1 MLAFVDLSIAF
12 LLLWFAALT
21 FSSQTIIGP
30 LNALLIRLEAFLLHH
45 STRKISTVHRTICR
59 LFQFEGQLL
68 ELGISRRHDLTEAE
82 SFHGPTMSR
91 RESTLS
97 TYSVSGDVSSSLLN
111 DGETTDKTE
120 VNLEDENP
128 SISTRNLKRALKE
141 EKTAHAKLRRE
152 LEAERRAAETAAFET
167 MAKIAFLQEE
177 KANIEREA
185 RQYRIEQGGKSK
197 YKDDQIENLEEK
209 LIDRDRQIYIMEKE
223 NEAYRQILKERGLN
237 SSVDTVVEL
246 EGENDGSLTELQEK
260 GMVATQRFPS
270 HDNNNFKLD
279 SNYNNDVHII
289 SNGRSDKA

>member
-1 MLAFVDLSIAF
+1 M
-12 LLLWFAALT
+12 
-21 FSSQTIIGP
+21 
-30 LNALLIRLEAFLLHH
+30 
-45 STRKISTVHRTICR
+45 
-59 LFQFEGQLL
+59 
-68 ELGISRRHDLTEAE
+68 
-82 SFHGPTMSR
+82 
-91 RESTLS
+91 
-97 TYSVSGDVSSSLLN
+97 SGDVSSSLLN
-111 DGETTDKTE
+111 EGETGNKTE
-120 VNLEDENP
+120 VNLEDESP
-128 SISTRNLKRALKE
+128 TRNLKRALKE

-237 SSVDTVVEL
+237 SSVDIAIEL
-246 EGENDGSLTELQEK
+246 EGGNDGSSTEFQEK
-260 GMVATQRFPS
+260 GMVPSQRFPS
-270 HDNNNFKLD
+270 HDNNTSKLD

-289 SNGRSDKA
+289 SNGRFEKA

>member
-1 MLAFVDLSIAF
+1 M
-12 LLLWFAALT
+12 
-21 FSSQTIIGP
+21 
-30 LNALLIRLEAFLLHH
+30 
-45 STRKISTVHRTICR
+45 
-59 LFQFEGQLL
+59 
-68 ELGISRRHDLTEAE
+68 
-82 SFHGPTMSR
+82 
-91 RESTLS
+91 
-97 TYSVSGDVSSSLLN
+97 SGDVSSSLLN
-111 DGETTDKTE
+111 DGETGDKTE

-128 SISTRNLKRALKE
+128 TRNLKRALKE

-237 SSVDTVVEL
+237 SSVDIAVEL
-246 EGENDGSLTELQEK
+246 EGGNDGSSTEFQEK
-260 GMVATQRFPS
+260 GMVPSQRFSS
-270 HDNNNFKLD
+270 HDNNTLKLD

-289 SNGRSDKA
+289 SNGQFEKA

>member
-1 MLAFVDLSIAF
+1 M
-12 LLLWFAALT
+12 
-21 FSSQTIIGP
+21 
-30 LNALLIRLEAFLLHH
+30 
-45 STRKISTVHRTICR
+45 
-59 LFQFEGQLL
+59 
-68 ELGISRRHDLTEAE
+68 
-82 SFHGPTMSR
+82 
-91 RESTLS
+91 
-97 TYSVSGDVSSSLLN
+97 SGDVSSSLLN
-111 DGETTDKTE
+111 HGETADKTE

-128 SISTRNLKRALKE
+128 TRNLKRALKE

-237 SSVDTVVEL
+237 SSVDIAVEL
-246 EGENDGSLTELQEK
+246 EGGNDGSLTVELQEK
-260 GMVATQRFPS
+260 GMVPTHRFPS

>member
-1 MLAFVDLSIAF
+1 M
-12 LLLWFAALT
+12 
-21 FSSQTIIGP
+21 
-30 LNALLIRLEAFLLHH
+30 
-45 STRKISTVHRTICR
+45 
-59 LFQFEGQLL
+59 
-68 ELGISRRHDLTEAE
+68 
-82 SFHGPTMSR
+82 
-91 RESTLS
+91 
-97 TYSVSGDVSSSLLN
+97 SGDVSSSLLN
-111 DGETTDKTE
+111 DGETGDKTE

-128 SISTRNLKRALKE
+128 TRNLKRALKE
-141 EKTAHAKLRRE
+141 EKTAHAKLRHE

-237 SSVDTVVEL
+237 SSVDIAVKL
-246 EGENDGSLTELQEK
+246 EGGNDGSSTEFQEK
-260 GMVATQRFPS
+260 GMVPSQRFPS
-270 HDNNNFKLD
+270 HDNNTLKLD

-289 SNGRSDKA
+289 SNGQFEKA